1 MTAHLFLAPAA
12 AGKTTYALK
21 VARQRSEKLGAEVR
35 VCVPSRL
42 QAASWRRRLAE
53 EGGALGV
60 RVMTFD
66 ELYGACLAEVGES
79 YTRLSQPVQYRLIG
93 NLVDRAPLV
102 HYASLRDRPGFI
114 LVLQAFISELK
125 AARIFPERFLDA
137 VAAQGGEPRLRELGQ
152 LYAAYQEELLKN
164 DWADYAGIGWLAVE
178 ALEKRAP
185 DVGRSWPL
193 LIVDGFD
200 NFTEIQLALLQL
212 LAQRAGSLVITMT
225 GEAGREKPRVVHRRF
240 HNARLKL
247 EERLKILAESLPEPY
262 IQPSSVLAHLERN
275 LFSGSPS
282 AVNDPGAIT
291 LIEAPDRSTEV
302 RTALRWLKE
311 RLQPGGYC
319 PGEVALIA
327 RDLAPYRPFIVE
339 IAAEYGL
346 PIRLADGL
354 PLRSNPAVVAML
366 NLLRLVLPLRGNVDD
381 FALPRTGVVAAWRSP
396 YFDWTNVLAE
406 KEAPEPIGINP
417 ADAETLDIA
426 ARWGRVIGGY
436 AQWQETLSALAGRG
450 RRKLPGERSDLPE
463 NVVAGPQASQLASK
477 FLAFFMR
484 IMPPQGNN
492 RYQDY
497 VSWLEGLIGSDAR
510 AGDSTQDLDR
520 PSSLNMIP
528 RILAGEE
535 AAAELDL
542 AALRRVKDILRGLIW
557 AEETDAESR
566 TVDYMTF
573 LAELTGAIEA
583 TTYQPP
589 LPLDKEAILVSSAIR
604 SRGLPFW
611 AVALLGLAEG
621 EFPAVLGEDPFLRE
635 ADRVH
640 FRQESGLP
648 LTSSIESAEQE
659 FFYEVITSPREQL
672 LITRPRL
679 SDTGA
684 EWLAS
689 PFWEEICRLVP
700 VEAKSLTTESVPV
713 PAEASSL
720 PELLESLVKYP
731 GQQQARRWVREEHP
745 QSWATV
751 EKAGPIFRSRY
762 QQIRSVYDGDLS
774 QYSGTFTDRFP
785 PEFRWSPSSLESY
798 RSCAFIFFTGR
809 VLGLEPRQE
818 PAIGFDA
825 AQRGTIYHEILE
837 ALYAQL
843 EPAERTDTDKLLVL
857 LPAVAAPILDAAPEK
872 QGFREVAWWEQIKR
886 EIQEN
891 VARTISALA
900 EMPGDFIPTYFEAR
914 FFGDQALTVFEGG
927 DFFRVHGIVD
937 RVDQNPAG
945 QIRVIDYKTSG
956 SSAYSKRSL
965 ELGEKLQLPL
975 YALAARD
982 ALNLGEPVE
991 GFYWHISP
999 AEASG
1004 LTLADFGPEEAMQT
1018 AVDYAWEAVRGARLG
1033 AFHPQAPL
1041 GGCPQWCPAASFC
1054 WQYRARARR

>member
-21 VARQRSEKLGAEVR
+21 VARQRSANLDAEVR

-53 EGGALGV
+53 EGGAIGV
-60 RVMTFD
+60 RVLTFD

-79 YTRLSQPVQYRLIG
+79 FTRLSQPVQYRLIG

-125 AARIFPERFLDA
+125 AARIFPEKFLEA
-137 VAAQGGEPRLRELGQ
+137 VAAQGDEPRLRELGQ
-152 LYAAYQEELLKN
+152 LYVAYQEELLKN

-178 ALEKRAP
+178 ALEMRAP
-185 DVGRSWPL
+185 DTGRSWPL

-200 NFTEIQLALLQL
+200 DFTEIQLALLQL
-212 LAQRAGSLVITMT
+212 LATRVGSLVITMT
-225 GEAGREKPRVVHRRF
+225 GEAGRDEPRVVHRRF

-282 AVNDPGAIT
+282 PVYDPGAIT
-291 LIEAPDRSTEV
+291 LIEAPDRATEV
-302 RTALRWLKE
+302 RAALRWLKE
-311 RLQPGGYC
+311 RLQSGGYR
-319 PGEVALIA
+319 PGDVALMA

-339 IAAEYGL
+339 IAAEFGL
-346 PIRLADGL
+346 PIRLAEGL

-396 YFDWTNVLAE
+396 YFDWTNALAE
-406 KEAPEPIGINP
+406 KEATELIGINP
-417 ADAETLDIA
+417 ADADALDIA

-436 AQWQETLSALAGRG
+436 SQWQEALTALAGRD
-450 RRKLPGERSDLPE
+450 RQKLPEEKKDLPD
-463 NVVAGPQASQLASK
+463 NVVAGPEASQLASK
-477 FLAFFMR
+477 FLAFFMG
-484 IMPPQGNN
+484 IMPPQGSN
-492 RYQDY
+492 RYRDY
-497 VSWLEGLIGSDAR
+497 VAWLEGLIGSDAR
-510 AGDSTQDLDR
+510 AGDYTQDLDR
-520 PSSLNMIP
+520 PASLNMIP
-528 RILAGEE
+528 RILAGEGR
-535 AAAELDL
+535 AADLDL

-557 AEETDAESR
+557 AEEADTESR
-566 TVDYMTF
+566 DVDYSTF

-589 LPLDKEAILVSSAIR
+589 LPSDKEAILVASAIR
-604 SRGLPFW
+604 ARGLPFR

-635 ADRVH
+635 ADRAH

-659 FFYEVITSPREQL
+659 FFYEVITSPRNQL
-672 LITRPRL
+672 LFTRPRL

-700 VEAKSLTTESVPV
+700 VEPKSLTTESVPT

-731 GQQQARRWVREEHP
+731 GQQQARAWIREEHP
-745 QSWATV
+745 QAWAAI

-774 QYSGTFTDRFP
+774 QYSGIFTDRFP

-798 RSCAFIFFTGR
+798 RSCAFILFTGR

-818 PAIGFDA
+818 PAVGFDA

-843 EPAERTDTDKLLVL
+843 APAERTDTDKLLVL
-857 LPAVAAPILDAAPEK
+857 LPAVAARILDAAPEK
-872 QGFREVAWWEQIKR
+872 QGFREVAWWEQIKQ

-891 VARTISALA
+891 IARTIVALA
-900 EMPGDFIPTYFEAR
+900 EMPGDFVPTYFEAR
-914 FFGDQALTVFEGG
+914 FFGDIALTVFEGE
-927 DFFRVHGIVD
+927 DYFRVHGVVD

-956 SSAYSKRSL
+956 SLAYSKRSL

-982 ALNLGEPVE
+982 ALNLGQPVE

-1033 AFHPQAPL
+1033 AFQPQAPL
-1041 GGCPQWCPAASFC
+1041 SGCPQWCPAASFC